1 MTGITYGALMAG
13 GLALLSLI
21 SSATALD
28 TPNERITLVGLTGV
42 HLVVYDT
49 SAEDARDRLTRSGL
63 QVELEGRLRRA
74 GLRPLGANEALKSVG
89 RPTLELRVKLTRS
102 RHAHQLYVYS
112 VDLALR
118 QQIQLMRARTT
129 ESFAITW
136 SEPPEVGTVEPEHLS
151 PVMDAARTKVD
162 QFIAAWRAAN
172 DLLGALDDPPKV
184 PSRPERPGQPVALLG
199 NTLGLGASTTTQ
211 DPRPLRASRDTR
223 GAPRE
228 RASFRGRDGPDAGS
242 LG

>member
-1 MTGITYGALMAG
+1 MTGIARGALMAG
-13 GLALLSLI
+13 GLALLNLV

-42 HLVVYDT
+42 HVVVYDT

-74 GLRPLGANEALKSVG
+74 GLRPLGASEALKSVG
-89 RPTLELRVKLTRS
+89 RPTLELRVNLTRS

-118 QQIQLMRARTT
+118 QQIQLTRARTT

-136 SEPPEVGTVEPEHLS
+136 SEPPEVGTVEPEHLF
-151 PVMDAARTKVD
+151 PVMDAARAKVD

-172 DLLGALDDPPKV
+172 DLLGALDDPPRS
-184 PSRPERPGQPVALLG
+184 PAARSAPGNPWRS
-199 NTLGLGASTTTQ
+199 LGA
-211 DPRPLRASRDTR
+211 R
-223 GAPRE
+223 
-228 RASFRGRDGPDAGS
+228 
-242 LG
+242 